1 MKHLWNTQYLVLYIN
16 VHNRW
21 RTSCIYYY
29 KNRRTLD
36 VDELLRDASTL
47 DNNLSSVV
55 NKVGLFTIERMEL
68 FSCVDC
74 AWYKSYAGSDFYR
87 PMDMIFVVDTWAAR
101 AIVGADIRNECVSN
115 YAASRPNI
123 VAACFTAHCM
133 CLYNKHFN
141 CPFARNDKKGSEPS
155 RCECR
160 AYQYTRRTK
169 GTDWPEA
176 SVVENRIGT
185 PKSLRM
191 FLVTY

>member
-101 AIVGADIRNECVSN
+101 AIVGADMRNECVSN
-115 YAASRPNI
+115 HAASRPYT
-123 VAACFTAHCM
+123 VAACFTANCM
-133 CLYNKHFN
+133 SLYNKHFN
-141 CPFARNDKKGSEPS
+141 CPFARNDKKGVW
-155 RCECR
+155 
-160 AYQYTRRTK
+160 TK
-169 GTDWPEA
+169 P
-176 SVVENRIGT
+176 
-185 PKSLRM
+185 LRM
-191 FLVTY
+191 SSAQIYQTHKRYWLTESICSRKPHRNTEVIAYVFCM